1 MTDMS
6 LSQTL
11 IFGHLW
17 QSVAIAAVLAAA
29 LIIGKRMR
37 GATRYGLGAAAL
49 LASLALPVAA
59 FIPGE
64 TIVASLLKQSLVSG
78 RNRSLVSSMTADEC
92 PDPTSIT

>member
-6 LSQTL
+6 LSQTMV
-11 IFGHLW
+11 FGHLW
-17 QSVAIAAVLAAA
+17 QSVAIAAALAAA

-64 TIVASLLKQSLVSG
+64 TIVASLLKQL
-78 RNRSLVSSMTADEC
+78 NAPQTTD
-92 PDPTSIT
+92 